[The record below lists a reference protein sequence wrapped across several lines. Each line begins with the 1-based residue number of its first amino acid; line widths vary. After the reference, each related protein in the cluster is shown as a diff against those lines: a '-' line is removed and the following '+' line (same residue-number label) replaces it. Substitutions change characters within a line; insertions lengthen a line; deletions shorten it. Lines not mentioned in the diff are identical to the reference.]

1 MDVLEYY
8 IDLKC
13 LPEYQQAYEI
23 RISKQEIADILFCS
37 SRNAHYILQKWVQ
50 EGYIG
55 WQGQRGRGKKSKLT
69 FLKSLDEA
77 AFLHVENLV
86 QREKVKEAVSF
97 ATEGHFSARLK
108 ELLLNTIQR
117 AFGIQHIEQQE
128 EMNDVLHI
136 PLQHNLYNMN
146 PFFVTIAVE
155 AHILNEIFDTL
166 VRYNVDSKT
175 VEPHLAHGWE
185 VNEDYT
191 FWTFYIRKGVRFH
204 DGSSLTSKDV
214 QWTFQTIINEEIK
227 IPNKWLFEGVQE
239 IIVQDKYT
247 ISFHLKN
254 GNRVF
259 PYFLSAVFTSIVPEE
274 SDIKG
279 SSLKGTGP
287 FKIEDVNDEKMILK
301 AFDYHFR
308 GRPFLDK
315 VHMWKLPESKLDP
328 LNFFTH
334 ENLEKEKK
342 NRSTYTID
350 DNGSNYIIFN
360 MKKTGIH
367 QNSFFRQAVSEMI
380 DSRQMVQEL
389 GGPRV
394 APSTG
399 FIPDRSDY
407 SNIRH
412 STQKAKQL
420 LNRSG
425 YKGETIHLAVLRFDD
440 FLEDARWMEQ
450 KLNEI
455 GMKVKVHPIELSDI
469 YNEDFMLAFDAV
481 YTGESFEDNMEL
493 AILILLRNEYGIR
506 IFLNPSQL
514 SELDNGFKSI
524 IKQPD
529 YESFLQEFQAVE
541 EKLKESGTI
550 IFTVHASE
558 QNTFQ
563 SNLQGIQ
570 ISGYGWP
577 VLHKL
582 WIKKG
587 Y

>member
-13 LPEYQQAYEI
+13 LPEYQQAHEI
-23 RISKQEIADILFCS
+23 RISKQEIADILFCT
-37 SRNAHYILQKWVQ
+37 SRNAHYILQKWTQ
-50 EGYIG
+50 EGYIN
-55 WQGQRGRGKKSKLT
+55 WDGQRGRGKKSTLT

-77 AFLHVENLV
+77 AYLHVKHLI

-97 ATEGHFSARLK
+97 ATASHFSAELK
-108 ELLLNTIQR
+108 EMLLNTIQK
-117 AFGIQHIEQQE
+117 AFGIQHIEHQE
-128 EMNDVLHI
+128 EVKDVLHI
-136 PLQHNLYNMN
+136 PLQHSLYHMN

-155 AHILNEIFDTL
+155 AHILNEIFDPL
-166 VRYNVDSKT
+166 VRYNVDRKT
-175 VEPHLAHGWE
+175 VEPHLAQGWE
-185 VNEDYT
+185 VDEDYT
-191 FWTFYIRKGVRFH
+191 FWTFYIRKGIRFH
-204 DGSSLTSKDV
+204 DGSNLTSKDV
-214 QWTFQTIINEEIK
+214 QWTFQSIINEEIN
-227 IPNKWLFEGVQE
+227 IPNKWLFAGIQN

-247 ISFHLKN
+247 ISFQLKD

-259 PYFLSAVFTSIVPEE
+259 PYFLSAIFASIVPEK

-301 AFDYHFR
+301 AFDYHFQ

-328 LNFFTH
+328 LDFFTD
-334 ENLEKEKK
+334 ENVEKTKK
-342 NRSTYTID
+342 NGSTYTIH

-360 MKKTGIH
+360 MKKAGVH

-380 DSRQMVQEL
+380 DSRQMVQDL
-389 GGPRV
+389 GGSRV

-420 LNRSG
+420 LHQSE
-425 YKGETIHLAVLRFDD
+425 YKGEIIHLAVLRFDD
-440 FLEDARWMEQ
+440 FLEDAHWMEQ
-450 KLNEI
+450 KVNEI
-455 GMKVKVHPIELSDI
+455 GIKIMVHPIELSDI
-469 YNEDFMLAFDAV
+469 YNADFMLAFDAV
-481 YTGESFEDNMEL
+481 YTGESFEDNIEL

-506 IFLNPSQL
+506 IFLDSSQL
-514 SELDNGFKSI
+514 NELDSGFESI

-529 YESFLQEFQAVE
+529 YESFLQEFQIVE
-541 EKLKESGTI
+541 EKLKETGTI

-570 ISGYGWP
+570 MSGYGWP
-577 VLHKL
+577 VFHKL
-582 WIKKG
+582 WIK
-587 Y
+587 